1 NQQRQQK
8 HSASKPRHTDQDTHH
23 QTDQNLGRNFHYAL
37 LSRGRSRINAN
48 ESLALQMQNDLLG
61 GFFGRQIRGVD
72 DYLGIFW
79 LLIRI
84 RNTSE
89 LIHNA
94 GTSLSVMTFAIAL
107 LTGFERSRELHLNES
122 SNQFEH
128 TEYLF
133 TNCVI

>member
-1 NQQRQQK
+1 MLPEPTDVIPTR
-8 HSASKPRHTDQDTHH
+8 KPANSPIPDIPANDFRVGGRPATCSSILDCNSNNVDMQTNNDTHH
-23 QTDQNLGRNFHYAL
+23 QPDHNLGRKFHYAL

-84 RNTSE
+84 
-89 LIHNA
+89 
-94 GTSLSVMTFAIAL
+94 
-107 LTGFERSRELHLNES
+107 
-122 SNQFEH
+122 
-128 TEYLF
+128 
-133 TNCVI
+133 